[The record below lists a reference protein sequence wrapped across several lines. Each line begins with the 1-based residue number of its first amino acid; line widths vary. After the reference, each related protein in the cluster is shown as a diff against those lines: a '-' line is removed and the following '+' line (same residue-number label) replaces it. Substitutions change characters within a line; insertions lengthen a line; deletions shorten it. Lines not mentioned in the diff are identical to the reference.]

1 MAEGQLMVFSSE
13 SFLFLFLPVFLGIYY
28 LTPVRFRSYPILLG
42 SYVFYAWWRV
52 DFLGLLFLTTLFA
65 YLVGQKIAKHRGT
78 QKGKAYLVTGVVGCL
93 GVLGVFKYLNFF
105 IDSFAALLGTDPAG
119 LGVHWHLILP
129 IGISFYVFQ
138 ALSYLIDVHRG
149 DATADADFI
158 DFAAFIALFPQLI
171 AGPIL
176 RYKDLEDQ
184 FREREHSVELFCD
197 GLARFLIGLGKKVI
211 LADAVAPLAD
221 LAFATENP
229 GMALAWAG
237 AMAYMLQLYFDFS
250 GYSDMAIGLG
260 KMMGFRFLEN
270 FRFPYISR
278 SITEFWRRWHISLSN
293 WLRDYL
299 YISLGGNRKGL
310 GRTYV
315 NLMMVMVLGGLWHG
329 ANWTFVLWGF
339 WHGGLLAAERYLGWD
354 RKASSYW
361 FALPLTLFF
370 VLIGWIMFRA
380 AYVGEAFEI
389 YAGMV
394 GLNGFVGD
402 PTVWLSV
409 TRESLTLAIIA
420 AGVVFVEPRL
430 HAAFG
435 EGQSGGLQVQGDGTA
450 AVNPAMQLLLT
461 STVLIIGAMTV
472 LKLAEQSFSP
482 FLYFQF

>member
-1 MAEGQLMVFSSE
+1 MVFSSE
-13 SFLFLFLPVFLGIYY
+13 SFLFLFLPVFLAIYY
-28 LTPVRFRSYPILLG
+28 LTPLRFRSYPILMG

-52 DFLGLLFLTTLFA
+52 DFLGLLVLTTAFA
-65 YLVGQKIAKHRGT
+65 YVVGQKISRHKGTARG
-78 QKGKAYLVTGVVGCL
+78 GLYLKIGVIGCL

-105 IDSFAALLGTDPAG
+105 IDSFAALLGTDAAS

-149 DATADADFI
+149 DATADAGFI

-176 RYKDLEDQ
+176 RYKDLEGQ
-184 FREREHSVELFCD
+184 FKSREHSVDLFCD
-197 GLARFLIGLGKKVI
+197 GLARFTIGLAKKVI

-221 LAFATENP
+221 VAFAAENP

-237 AMAYMLQLYFDFS
+237 AIAYMLQLYFDFS

-260 KMMGFRFLEN
+260 KMMGFNFLEN
-270 FRFPYISR
+270 FKFPYISK

-299 YISLGGNRKGL
+299 YISLGGNRKGP
-310 GRTYV
+310 GRTYA
-315 NLMMVMVLGGLWHG
+315 NLMAVMVLGGLWHG

-339 WHGGLLAAERYLGWD
+339 WHGGLLASERFFGWD
-354 RKASSYW
+354 RRASSHWYS
-361 FALPLTLFF
+361 LPITLFF
-370 VLIGWIMFRA
+370 VLLGWVMFRA
-380 AYVGEAFEI
+380 THVPEAFTI
-389 YAGMV
+389 YGGMFGFN
-394 GLNGFVGD
+394 GLEGD
-402 PTVWLSV
+402 PNVWGAV
-409 TRESLTLAIIA
+409 TRESITLTLL
-420 AGVVFVEPRL
+420 AGLVVFVEPRM
-430 HAAFG
+430 HAFFTQPTAA
-435 EGQSGGLQVQGDGTA
+435 GLQVSPDGA
-450 AVNPAMQLLLT
+450 AVLAPVSQLLATL
-461 STVLIIGAMTV
+461 SVLLIGAVTI

>member
-1 MAEGQLMVFSSE
+1 MVFSSE
-13 SFLFLFLPVFLGIYY
+13 SFLFLFLPAFLALYY
-28 LTPVRFRSYPILLG
+28 LTPNKFRSVTILVG
-42 SYVFYAWWRV
+42 SYVFYAWWRL
-52 DFLGLLFLTTLFA
+52 DFLGLLFLTTAFA
-65 YLVGQKIAKHRGT
+65 YVIGQQVSKHKGT
-78 QKGKAYLVTGVVGCL
+78 RLGQVYLTIGVVGCL
-93 GVLGVFKYLNFF
+93 AVLGVFKYLNFF
-105 IDSFAALLGTDPAG
+105 IDSFAMLLGTDAAG

-149 DATADADFI
+149 HATADASFI

-184 FREREHSVELFCD
+184 FKEREHSVELFCD
-197 GLARFLIGLGKKVI
+197 GLARFLIGLAKKVL

-221 LAFATENP
+221 VVFGSGSP
-229 GMALAWAG
+229 GVMLAWAG

-299 YISLGGNRKGL
+299 YISLGGNRKGPM
-310 GRTYV
+310 RTYM
-315 NLMMVMVLGGLWHG
+315 NLMAVMVLGGLWHG

-339 WHGGLLAAERYLGWD
+339 WHGGLLATERFFGWD
-354 RKASSYW
+354 QKAKDHWVS
-361 FALPLTLFF
+361 LPLTLFC
-370 VLIGWIMFRA
+370 VIIGWVMFRA
-380 AYVGEAFEI
+380 TTVTEGFAV
-389 YAGMV
+389 YAGMF
-394 GLNGFVGD
+394 GFNGFWGD
-402 PTVWLSV
+402 MTLLYDV
-409 TRESLTLAIIA
+409 TRESLAFALIA
-420 AGVVFVEPRL
+420 ALITFAEPRL
-430 HAAFG
+430 FEFFSREDEA
-435 EGQSGGLQVQGDGTA
+435 QINISGGQ
-450 AVNPAMQLLLT
+450 AVVATRTITQALGAVAVTL
-461 STVLIIGAMTV
+461 IGALAI

>member
-1 MAEGQLMVFSSE
+1 MVFSSE
-13 SFLFLFLPVFLGIYY
+13 SFLFLFLPAFLALYY
-28 LTPVRFRSYPILLG
+28 LTPARFRSYTILFG

-52 DFLGLLFLTTLFA
+52 DFLGLLFLTTAFA
-65 YLVGQKIAKHRGT
+65 YVIGQKVAQHRGT
-78 QKGKAYLVTGVVGCL
+78 AKGQMYLSIGVVGCL

-105 IDSFAALLGTDPAG
+105 IDSFAMLVGTDAAG
-119 LGVHWHLILP
+119 LGIHWHLILP

-138 ALSYLIDVHRG
+138 ALSYLIDVNRG
-149 DATADADFI
+149 DATADASFI

-184 FREREHSVELFCD
+184 FRERQHSVELFCD
-197 GLARFLIGLGKKVI
+197 GLARFLIGLAKKVL
-211 LADAVAPLAD
+211 LADAVSPLAD
-221 LAFATENP
+221 VVFGADSP
-229 GMALAWAG
+229 GMMVAWAG

-299 YISLGGNRKGL
+299 YISLGGNRKGPA
-310 GRTYV
+310 RTYF
-315 NLMMVMVLGGLWHG
+315 NLMAVMVLGGLWHG

-339 WHGGLLAAERYLGWD
+339 WHGGLLAVERYTGWD
-354 RKASSYW
+354 KRAKDHWY
-361 FALPLTLFF
+361 ALPMTLFF

-380 AYVGEAFEI
+380 THVGEGFNV
-389 YAGMV
+389 YAGLFGFN
-394 GLNGFVGD
+394 GLMGD
-402 PTVWLSV
+402 AELLYAV
-409 TRESLTLAIIA
+409 TRESISFALIAAAVVFLEPRVFAYFSKEGDVVLRDDGSAVATGSMVQALGVVA
-420 AGVVFVEPRL
+420 AGV
-430 HAAFG
+430 FG
-435 EGQSGGLQVQGDGTA
+435 ALA
-450 AVNPAMQLLLT
+450 
-461 STVLIIGAMTV
+461 I

>member
-1 MAEGQLMVFSSE
+1 MVFSSE
-13 SFLFLFLPVFLGIYY
+13 SFLFLFLPLFLAAYY
-28 LTPVRFRSYPILLG
+28 LTPTRLKSYTILAG

-52 DFLGLLFLTTLFA
+52 DFLGLLFLTTAFA
-65 YLVGQKIAKHRGT
+65 YVVGQQVAKHRGT
-78 QKGKAYLVTGVVGCL
+78 KTGRVWLGIGVVGCL

-105 IDSFAALLGTDPAG
+105 IDSFAALMGTDAAG

-149 DATADADFI
+149 DATADASFI

-184 FREREHSVELFCD
+184 FRQREHSVELFCD

-221 LAFATENP
+221 VVFGGGEV

-237 AMAYMLQLYFDFS
+237 ALAYMLQLYFDFS

-260 KMMGFRFLEN
+260 RMMGFRFLEN

-299 YISLGGNRKGL
+299 YISLGGNRKGP
-310 GRTYV
+310 GRTYF
-315 NLMMVMVLGGLWHG
+315 NLMAVMVLGGLWHG

-339 WHGGLLAAERYLGWD
+339 WHGGLLAAERYTGWGK
-354 RKASSYW
+354 RAAGSW
-361 FALPLTLFF
+361 IALPLTLFF
-370 VLIGWIMFRA
+370 VLIGWVMFRGTT
-380 AYVGEAFEI
+380 VTEGFEV
-389 YAGMV
+389 YAGMFGAN
-394 GLNGFVGD
+394 GLTGD
-402 PTVWLSV
+402 PALWMDV
-409 TRESLTLAIIA
+409 TRESVALALVAAVVVFLEPHIHDYFSRPVKNAPVSHDGTVIVEGHAAQGALMQAVSVVAVLAI
-420 AGVVFVEPRL
+420 GVL
-430 HAAFG
+430 
-435 EGQSGGLQVQGDGTA
+435 
-450 AVNPAMQLLLT
+450 
-461 STVLIIGAMTV
+461 TV

>member
-1 MAEGQLMVFSSE
+1 MVFSSE
-13 SFLFLFLPVFLGIYY
+13 SFLFLFLPLFLAVYY
-28 LTPVRFRSYPILLG
+28 LTPVRLRSYPILLG

-52 DFLGLLFLTTLFA
+52 DFLGLLILTTAFT
-65 YLVGQKIAKHRGT
+65 YLVGQKIGRHRGT
-78 QKGKAYLVTGVVGCL
+78 RRGQVYLAIGVAGCL

-105 IDSFAALLGTDPAG
+105 IDSFAALLGTDTAG
-119 LGVHWHLILP
+119 LGVHWRLILP

-149 DATADADFI
+149 DATADAGFV

-184 FREREHSVELFCD
+184 FRERDHSVEMFCD

-221 LAFATENP
+221 LAFGAESP

-237 AMAYMLQLYFDFS
+237 AAAYMLQLYFDFS

-260 KMMGFRFLEN
+260 KMMGFNFLEN

-278 SITEFWRRWHISLSN
+278 SISEFWRRWHISLSN

-299 YISLGGNRKGL
+299 YISLGGNRKGA

-315 NLMMVMVLGGLWHG
+315 NLMTVMVLGGLWHG
-329 ANWTFVLWGF
+329 ANWTFVLWGL
-339 WHGGLLAAERYLGWD
+339 WHGGLLAGERYLGWD
-354 RKASSYW
+354 RRASGYW
-361 FALPLTLFF
+361 FALPLTLLL
-370 VLIGWIMFRA
+370 VLIGWVVFRA
-380 AYVGEAFEI
+380 TDVSQAFAV
-389 YAGMV
+389 YGGMIGMN
-394 GLNGFVGD
+394 GLVGD
-402 PTVWLSV
+402 PLLWLSV
-409 TRESLTLAIIA
+409 TRESLALALVA
-420 AGVVFVEPRL
+420 ACVVFIEPHL
-430 HAAFG
+430 HAAFSAPPG
-435 EGQSGGLQVQGDGTA
+435 DALTVRADRAPAGGGAMTNGM
-450 AVNPAMQLLLT
+450 AMQLATTMAVLVIG
-461 STVLIIGAMTV
+461 TVTI

>member
-1 MAEGQLMVFSSE
+1 MVFSSE
-13 SFLFLFLPVFLGIYY
+13 SFLFLFLPVFLIIYY
-28 LTPVRFRSYPILLG
+28 LTPVRFRSYPILVG
-42 SYVFYAWWRV
+42 SYLFYAWWRV
-52 DFLGLLFLTTLFA
+52 DFLGLLFLTTCFA
-65 YLVGQKIAKHRGT
+65 YVTGQQIAKHRGT
-78 QKGKAYLVTGVVGCL
+78 PLGKTFLAIGVIGCL

-105 IDSFAALLGTDPAG
+105 VDSFAAVLGTDPAG
-119 LGVHWHLILP
+119 LGIHWHLILP
-129 IGISFYVFQ
+129 IGISFYIFQ

-149 DATADADFI
+149 DATANAKFI

-237 AMAYMLQLYFDFS
+237 AAAYMLQLYFDFS

-299 YISLGGNRKGL
+299 YIALGGNRKGVA
-310 GRTYV
+310 RTYA
-315 NLMMVMVLGGLWHG
+315 NLMLVMVLGGLWHG
-329 ANWTFVLWGF
+329 ANWTFVLWGL
-339 WHGGLLAAERYLGWD
+339 WHGGLLAAERFVGWD
-354 RKASSYW
+354 RSAKTHWY
-361 FALPLTLFF
+361 ALPLTLTF
-370 VLIGWIMFRA
+370 VLIGWVMFRA
-380 AYVGEAFEI
+380 THVGEAFAV
-389 YAGMV
+389 YGGMI
-394 GLNGFVGD
+394 GLNGLIGD
-402 PTVWLSV
+402 PAVWGSV
-409 TRESLTLAIIA
+409 TRESLALALLA
-420 AGVVFVEPRL
+420 AFVVYLEPRVDAYL
-430 HAAFG
+430 ATYK
-435 EGQSGGLQVQGDGTA
+435 QGGSVQISADA
-450 AVNPAMQLLLT
+450 AVVLNTGVQLVAT
-461 STVLIIGAMTV
+461 MAVMVIGAVTI